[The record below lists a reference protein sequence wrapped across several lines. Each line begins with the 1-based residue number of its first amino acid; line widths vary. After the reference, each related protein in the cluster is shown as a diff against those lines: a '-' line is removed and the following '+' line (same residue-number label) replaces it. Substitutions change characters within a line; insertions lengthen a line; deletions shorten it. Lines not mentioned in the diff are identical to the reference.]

1 MLSHHLYGNKELKN
15 NVLQKSF
22 HLESFVVFYSDINT
36 RLYNFHTIHL
46 CIFWHL
52 CKKDIFTEGV
62 LRFNLRYPVLLVNGR
77 CKMIHRI

>member
-22 HLESFVVFYSDINT
+22 HLESFVVFYLISNLVDINT
-36 RLYNFHTIHL
+36 RLYNFHTTHL

-52 CKKDIFTEGV
+52 CKKDIFKEGL
-62 LRFNLRYPVLLVNGR
+62 LRFNLQLPGVVS
-77 CKMIHRI
+77 K